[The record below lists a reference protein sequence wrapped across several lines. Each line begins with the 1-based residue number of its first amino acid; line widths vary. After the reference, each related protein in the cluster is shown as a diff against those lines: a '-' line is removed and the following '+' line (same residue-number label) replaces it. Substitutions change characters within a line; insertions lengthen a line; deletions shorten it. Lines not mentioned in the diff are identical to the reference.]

1 MRLRLAAI
9 LLLLVALGRPATGQ
23 ENAAPGGQPA
33 ASGQPQSSSGQSPSQ
48 SQSSHA
54 GDFWSRDALTGN
66 WGGYRSKLEDKGIVF
81 GADTIDEVLAN
92 PTGGT
97 RQGAIYEG
105 RLELFTTIDLGKTL
119 GWSGATFHTNAY
131 WIRGRGLSANDLD
144 NNILIASSIEAAR
157 SLRLFDLW
165 LEQSF
170 LDTALTIRAGQIA
183 ADDEFFISPTATIFI
198 NSTFGWPGIT
208 ASDLPSGGPAYP
220 LATPGVRVK
229 YAASDKISML
239 AGLFNG
245 DPAGAGPGDPQR
257 RDASGTAFRIGG
269 SALAILEGGY
279 AVNQDPQ
286 SKGLAA
292 SYKLGVWFHSGDFA
306 DQQFDNTGLSLASP
320 VSSGVPEQHQHDGG
334 AYLVL
339 DQALLNETDPATRNI
354 SVFLRLSGAPA
365 DRNPVSLYADA
376 GINLTGYVPHR
387 ANDVLGLAVAVAR
400 IGARARDLD
409 ENVRDFSGLETP
421 VRDQETVLEL
431 TYRAQM
437 TPWWSLQP
445 DFQYIWHPGGNV
457 ALPGAAPSIQPIPD
471 AAVIGLRSAVVF

>member
-1 MRLRLAAI
+1 MLPRLAAI
-9 LLLLVALGRPATGQ
+9 LFLLVALGRPAIGQ
-23 ENAAPGGQPA
+23 ESAAPGGQA
-33 ASGQPQSSSGQSPSQ
+33 ASSGQS
-48 SQSSHA
+48 QSSSAQPQSPHA
-54 GDFWSRDALTGN
+54 GDLWSRDALTGN
-66 WGGYRSKLEDKGIVF
+66 WGGWRSKLEDMGIVV
-81 GADTIDEVLAN
+81 GADTIDEALGN

-97 RQGAIYEG
+97 NEGAIYEG
-105 RLELFTTIDLGKTL
+105 RLELFTTIDLGKTV

-144 NNILIASSIEAAR
+144 NNLFTASNIEAAR

-165 LEQSF
+165 VEQS
-170 LDTALTIRAGQIA
+170 LLNTALTIRAGQIA
-183 ADDEFFISPTATIFI
+183 ADDEFFISPTAATFI
-198 NSTFGWPGIT
+198 NSTFGWPAIM

-229 YAASDKISML
+229 YAATDTISML

-245 DPAGAGPGDPQR
+245 DPAGAGSGDPQL

-269 SALAILEGGY
+269 SALAILEGDY

-306 DQQFDNTGLSLASP
+306 DQEFDNTGLSLASP
-320 VSSGVPEQHQHDGG
+320 ASSGIPEEHQHDGG

-376 GINLTGYVPHR
+376 GINLTGYVANR
-387 ANDVLGLAVAVAR
+387 ANDVLGLAVGVAR
-400 IGARARDLD
+400 ISAGARDFD
-409 ENVRDFSGLETP
+409 EDVRDFTGLETP
-421 VRDQETVLEL
+421 VRDQEVVLEL
-431 TYRAQM
+431 TYRAQV

-457 ALPGAAPSIQPIPD
+457 ALSGPTLSTEPVPD